1 MIDQLITIFNNIF
14 ATSVYAQS
22 ATLGGPLTKNPP
34 TLDQLFTSFE
44 KPLDYLFPV
53 AVIIAVAMIIYG
65 GYMWIVSGGDPNK
78 KQMAQGTLTWAV
90 LGLIFI
96 FLIRMLLTF
105 ILDLIGI

>member
-1 MIDQLITIFNNIF
+1 MIDQLIVIFNSLF

-22 ATLGGPLTKNPP
+22 GSIGGSLTKNPP

-44 KPLDYLFPV
+44 KPLDYLFPIAV
-53 AVIIAVAMIIYG
+53 LIAVIMIVYG

-78 KQMAQGTLTWAV
+78 KQMAQGTLTWAI

-105 ILDLIGI
+105 VLDLIGI